1 MKRFFMINLKKKL
14 GKMML
19 LMILMFFAFMFINM
33 IIPDVKVQAKTKR
46 VKKIEKE
53 YKRFVKSKKF
63 Y

>member
-1 MKRFFMINLKKKL
+1 
-14 GKMML
+14 ML
-19 LMILMFFAFMFINM
+19 LMILMFFTFMFINM